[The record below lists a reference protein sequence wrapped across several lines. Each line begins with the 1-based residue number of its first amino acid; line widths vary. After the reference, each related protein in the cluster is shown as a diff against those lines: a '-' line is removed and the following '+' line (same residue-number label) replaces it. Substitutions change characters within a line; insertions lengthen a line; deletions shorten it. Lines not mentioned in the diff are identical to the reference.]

1 MEMYRVIEK
10 PLVTEKGTDMLAEGN
25 WVVFRVNPEAN
36 KIQIREAVQKIF
48 DVKVL
53 HVNTQVVRG
62 KRKRFGKTMG
72 QTKTW
77 KKAMVQLKEGDKIQI
92 FEGA

>member
-1 MEMYRVIEK
+1 MDMYRIIEK
-10 PLVTEKGTDMLAEGN
+10 PLVTEKGSGMLAEGN
-25 WVVFRVNPEAN
+25 WVLFRVHPEAN

-62 KRKRFGKTMG
+62 KRKRFGKAMG
-72 QTKTW
+72 QSKNW
-77 KKAMVQLKEGDKIQI
+77 KKAMVQLKEGEKIEI
-92 FEGA
+92 FEGV